1 MQKGK
6 SKKGSNMNGLSKLKV
21 LFAVA
26 LMLFSATAKAQCNR
40 NNTAFKAGESL
51 TYDLYF
57 NWKFIWVKAG
67 TATYDISSSTY
78 KGKDALRTDLLFQSN
93 KRCSSVFPMK
103 DTLVSYMTPQL
114 TPLYFRK
121 GAFEGKRY
129 TVDEVWYS
137 YFNNKCYLRQKFLDK
152 RGKIHNTTHSS
163 DECNYD
169 MLSILNVARSFDPSN
184 YKKGD
189 RILFPMATGKKVE
202 EQILIYQGK
211 EDFQANDDITY
222 RCLVFT
228 LLDYEEKK
236 KEKELL
242 RFYITD
248 DANHL
253 PVRIDFFLKF
263 GTAKAYYVSG
273 KGLRNEQ
280 TSIIKKKK

>member
-1 MQKGK
+1 MTMKTTGIFKGVITLA
-6 SKKGSNMNGLSKLKV
+6 MMLI
-21 LFAVA
+21 AV
-26 LMLFSATAKAQCNR
+26 SAQAQCER
-40 NNTAFKAGESL
+40 DNTAFKAGESL

-67 TATYDISSSTY
+67 TATYKISKSRY
-78 KGKDALRTDLLFQSN
+78 AGNDALRTDLLFQSN

-103 DTLVSYMTPQL
+103 DTLVSYTTQEL
-114 TPLYFRK
+114 VPLYFRK
-121 GAFEGKRY
+121 GALEGKRY

-137 YFNNKCYLRQKFLDK
+137 YSGGMCNLKQKFLDK

-163 DECNYD
+163 SECNYD
-169 MLSILNVARSFDPSN
+169 MLSILNVARSFDASN
-184 YKKGD
+184 YKKGH
-189 RILFPMATGKKVE
+189 RIHFPMATGKKVE
-202 EQILIYQGK
+202 EQVLVYKGK
-211 EDFQANDDITY
+211 EEFEANDGVTY

-263 GTAKAYYVSG
+263 GTAKAFYVSG
-273 KGLRNEQ
+273 KGLRNKQ
-280 TSIIKKKK
+280 TSIIEED

>member
-1 MQKGK
+1 MTRLIIAVV
-6 SKKGSNMNGLSKLKV
+6 MAMLSL
-21 LFAVA
+21 
-26 LMLFSATAKAQCNR
+26 TASAQCDR
-40 NNTAFKAGESL
+40 ANTAFRAGESL

-67 TATYDISSSTY
+67 SASYRISSAKY
-78 KGKDALRTDLLFQSN
+78 NGKDALRTDLLFKSN

-103 DTLVSYMTPQL
+103 DTLISYMTPTL

-121 GAFEGKRY
+121 GALEGKRY

-137 YFNNKCYLRQKFLDK
+137 YGGGKSSLKQKFLD
-152 RGKIHNTTHSS
+152 RHGKIHNTTHSS
-163 DECNYD
+163 AECNYD
-169 MLSILNVARSFDPSN
+169 MLSILNVARSFDATN
-184 YKKGD
+184 YKPGH

-202 EQILIYQGK
+202 EQILIYKGK
-211 EDFQANDDITY
+211 EEFEANDDVTY

-263 GTAKAYYVSG
+263 GTAKAFYVSG
-273 KGLRNEQ
+273 KGLRNPQ
-280 TSIIKKKK
+280 TSIVKRKD

>member
-1 MQKGK
+1 MK
-6 SKKGSNMNGLSKLKV
+6 SFDIRGALLAVVMLM
-21 LFAVA
+21 FA
-26 LMLFSATAKAQCNR
+26 ATALQAQCDR

-57 NWKFIWVKAG
+57 NWKFIWIKAG
-67 TATYDISSSTY
+67 TASYKISSSQY
-78 KGKDALRTDLLFQSN
+78 DGKEALRTDLLFQSN

-103 DTLVSYMTPQL
+103 DTLISYTTPKL

-129 TVDEVWYS
+129 TVDEVWYDYS
-137 YFNNKCYLRQKFLDK
+137 GGKCNLKQKFLD
-152 RGKIHNTTHSS
+152 RHGKIHDTTHSS
-163 DECNYD
+163 AECNYD
-169 MLSILNVARSFDPSN
+169 MLSILNVARSFDAAN
-184 YKKGD
+184 YKKGH
-189 RILFPMATGKKVE
+189 RIYFPMATGKKVE

-211 EDFQANDDITY
+211 EEFEANDDVTY

-253 PVRIDFFLKF
+253 PVRIDFFLRF
-263 GTAKAYYVSG
+263 GTAKAFYVSG
-273 KGLRNEQ
+273 KGLRNPQ
-280 TSIIKKKK
+280 TSIIKED

>member
-1 MQKGK
+1 MKYAK
-6 SKKGSNMNGLSKLKV
+6 ICKDICKAALV
-21 LFAVA
+21 AVV
-26 LMLFSATAKAQCNR
+26 MLFSVSAQAQCDR

-67 TATYDISSSTY
+67 TASYKISSSKY
-78 KGKDALRTDLLFQSN
+78 QGKEALRTDLLFQSN

-103 DTLVSYMTPQL
+103 DTLISYMTPRL

-137 YFNNKCYLRQKFLDK
+137 YAGGKCNLKQKFLDK
-152 RGKIHNTTHSS
+152 RGNIHDTTHSS
-163 DECNYD
+163 SDCNYD
-169 MLSILNVARSFDPSN
+169 MLSILNVARSFDASG
-184 YKKGD
+184 YKKGH
-189 RILFPMATGKKVE
+189 RIHFPMATGKKVE

-211 EDFQANDDITY
+211 EEFEANDDVTY

-228 LLDYEEKK
+228 LLDYEEKD

-263 GTAKAYYVSG
+263 GTAKAFYVSG
-273 KGLRNEQ
+273 KGLRNPQ
-280 TSIIKKKK
+280 TSVIKD

>member
-1 MQKGK
+1 MNVFAK
-6 SKKGSNMNGLSKLKV
+6 SQRG
-21 LFAVA
+21 LFAVV
-26 LMLFSATAKAQCNR
+26 MLLFAVVTKAQCDR
-40 NNTAFKAGESL
+40 VNTAFMPGESL

-57 NWKFIWVKAG
+57 NWKFIWIKAG
-67 TATYDISSSTY
+67 SASYEISNSQY
-78 KGKDALRTDLLFQSN
+78 EGKEALRTDLLFQSN
-93 KRCSSVFPMK
+93 KRCSAVFPMK
-103 DTLVSYMTPQL
+103 DTLISYMTPTL

-129 TVDEVWYS
+129 TVDEVWYDYTDS
-137 YFNNKCYLRQKFLDK
+137 LCNLKQKFLDK

-163 DECNYD
+163 AECNYD
-169 MLSILNVARSFDPSN
+169 MLSILNVARSFDATS
-184 YKKGD
+184 YKKGH
-189 RILFPMATGKKVE
+189 RIRFPMATGKKVE

-211 EDFQANDDITY
+211 EEFEANDDVTY

-228 LLDYEEKK
+228 LLDYEVKK

-263 GTAKAYYVSG
+263 GTAKAFYVSG
-273 KGLRNEQ
+273 KGLRNPQ
-280 TSIIKKKK
+280 TSIVKED